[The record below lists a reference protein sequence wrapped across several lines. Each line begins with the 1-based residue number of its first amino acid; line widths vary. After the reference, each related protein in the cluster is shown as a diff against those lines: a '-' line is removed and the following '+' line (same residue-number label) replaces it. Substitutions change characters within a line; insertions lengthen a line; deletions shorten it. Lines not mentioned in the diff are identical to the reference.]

1 MAGTAEKLC
10 HPGGWACWGISGP
23 RAGWDP
29 GSLGAS
35 LEAGAMGAGLV
46 LGCQGL
52 GFTETTWETEPQEP
66 PWAVGAGRSRLG

>member
-35 LEAGAMGAGLV
+35 LEALDHRRELV
-46 LGCQGL
+46 TVALPL
-52 GFTETTWETEPQEP
+52 
-66 PWAVGAGRSRLG
+66 A